1 MVATIRSVETMVV
14 ALPRE
19 IPYFGPL
26 GEGEH
31 VNERGYFVR
40 RGNRTIYPTTDR
52 SAIVKVIASDGTVG
66 WGETYGIVAPQAV
79 VAIVS
84 DVLGPLLVGR
94 EAVDIPAIWDELY
107 ALMRVRGHWSG
118 FFTDAIAGVDIALWD
133 LAGKLAGRSV
143 ADMLGGA
150 RRARIPAYASG
161 LPRASL
167 AERVDLAQELAA
179 LGFRGIK
186 FAAVV
191 SQQGAQQGAKQGS
204 HQSVVDEMRALR
216 RALGDEI
223 EIMVDLHWKYTPT
236 EAITLIRALEPY
248 RPYFAEAPCAP
259 EDIDGQADVAAN
271 VTVPIAGGEEWST
284 LFQVRPRLTHRCVA
298 IVQPEV
304 AHTGLSQFVAIGKHA
319 AAQGVRVVPHATIG
333 VGIFHAASLLGAASL
348 ADVPF
353 HEHQH
358 SVFDAN
364 LRFVET
370 QMRCVEGHFEL
381 PRGPGLGVE
390 PKAELWKHIV
400 KF

>member
-1 MVATIRSVETMVV
+1 MVATIRSVETIVV

-19 IPYFGPL
+19 IPYLGPL

-52 SAIVKVIASDGTVG
+52 SAIVKVTANDGAIG

-79 VAIVS
+79 LAIIS
-84 DVLGPLLVGR
+84 DVLAPLLLGR

-167 AERVDLAQELAA
+167 AERVALAQELAA

-186 FAAVV
+186 FAAVI
-191 SQQGAQQGAKQGS
+191 SQQSAQQGADRS
-204 HQSVVDEMRALR
+204 CQSVVDEMRALR

-284 LFQVRPRLTHRCVA
+284 LFQVRPRLAHRCVA

-319 AAQGVRVVPHATIG
+319 AGEGVRVVPHATIG

-390 PKAELWKHIV
+390 PKAALWKHIV

>member
-19 IPYFGPL
+19 IPYLGPL
-26 GEGEH
+26 GEGEQ

-79 VAIVS
+79 LAIIS

-150 RRARIPAYASG
+150 RRPRIPAYASG

-167 AERVDLAQELAA
+167 ADRVALAQELAA

-186 FAAVV
+186 FAAVI
-191 SQQGAQQGAKQGS
+191 SQQSARQGAQQGS
-204 HQSVVDEMRALR
+204 HQSVVDEIRALR

-236 EAITLIRALEPY
+236 EAISLIRALEPY

-284 LFQVRPRLTHRCVA
+284 LFQVRPRLAHRCVA

-319 AAQGVRVVPHATIG
+319 TAQGVRVVPHATIG

-348 ADVPF
+348 AEVPF

-400 KF
+400 KL

>member
-1 MVATIRSVETMVV
+1 MLATVHSVETIIV

-19 IPYFGPL
+19 VPYLGPL
-26 GEGEH
+26 GEGEY

-40 RGNRTIYPTTDR
+40 RGNRTIYPNTDR
-52 SAIVKVIASDGTVG
+52 SAIIKVSANDGTVG

-79 VAIVS
+79 VAIIS
-84 DVLGPLLVGR
+84 DVLGPLLLGR
-94 EAVDIPAIWDELY
+94 EPIDIPAIWDELY

-118 FFTDAIAGVDIALWD
+118 FFTDAIAGIDIALWD
-133 LAGKLAGRSV
+133 LAGKLAKRSV
-143 ADMLGGA
+143 AELLGGA
-150 RRARIPAYASG
+150 RHASIPAYASG

-167 AERVDLAQELAA
+167 AERVALAQELVAQ
-179 LGFRGIK
+179 GFRGIK

-191 SQQGAQQGAKQGS
+191 SQQGA
-204 HQSVVDEMRALR
+204 HQDIVDEMCALR

-284 LFQVRPRLTHRCVA
+284 VFQARTRLAHHCVG
-298 IVQPEV
+298 IVQSEV
-304 AHTGLSQFVAIGKHA
+304 AHTGLSQFVAIGKLA
-319 AAQGVRVVPHATIG
+319 AAQGARVIPHATIG

-348 ADVPF
+348 PDVPF

-370 QMRCVEGHFEL
+370 RMRCVDGRYEVPVGA
-381 PRGPGLGVE
+381 GLGIE
-390 PKAELWKHIV
+390 PKAELWTHIV
-400 KF
+400 RA

>member
-1 MVATIRSVETMVV
+1 MVATIRSVETIVV

-19 IPYFGPL
+19 VPYLGPL
-26 GEGEH
+26 REGEH

-52 SAIVKVIASDGTVG
+52 SAIVKVTASDGTVG

-79 VAIVS
+79 IAIIS
-84 DVLGPLLVGR
+84 DVLAPLLVGR
-94 EAVDIPAIWDELY
+94 EPVDIPAIWDELY

-133 LAGKLAGRSV
+133 ISGKLAGRSV
-143 ADMLGGA
+143 ADLLGGA
-150 RRARIPAYASG
+150 RHEAIPAYASG

-167 AERVDLAQELAA
+167 AERVTLAQELVAQ
-179 LGFRGIK
+179 GFRGIK
-186 FAAVV
+186 FAAVI
-191 SQQGAQQGAKQGS
+191 SQQGTQQGA
-204 HQSVVDEMRALR
+204 HQQVVDEMRALR
-216 RALGDEI
+216 DALGDEI

-284 LFQVRPRLTHRCVA
+284 AFQVRTRLAHRCVG

-304 AHTGLSQFVAIGKHA
+304 AHTGLSQFVAIGKLA
-319 AAQGVRVVPHATIG
+319 AAQGVRIIPHATIG
-333 VGIFHAASLLGAASL
+333 VGIFHAASLLGAATL
-348 ADVPF
+348 TDVPF

-364 LRFVET
+364 LRFVDT
-370 QMRCVEGHFEL
+370 RMRCVDGRFEL

-390 PKAELWKHIV
+390 PKADLWKHIV